1 MIGFLGDSDFSR
13 SGLTVVIVPT
23 VALAINHEQ
32 EAKKLCSMNHPLAY
46 QGGSD
51 ESNLQIMERI
61 RDGSQGICF
70 ASPEAVCGPLRSVIL
85 EAAKLEKL
93 KAIVIDE
100 AHIIDQ
106 WGTDFRTSFQEL
118 SFFIQQ
124 LKSLAGF
131 DRKLRTIMLSATLS
145 EASLET
151 LNVLFSIEKESQ

>member
-1 MIGFLGDSDFSR
+1 
-13 SGLTVVIVPT
+13 
-23 VALAINHEQ
+23 
-32 EAKKLCSMNHPLAY
+32 MNHPLAY

-70 ASPEAVCGPLRSVIL
+70 ASPEEFVDLRSVIL

-106 WGTDFRTSFQEL
+106 WGTDFRTS
-118 SFFIQQ
+118 S
-124 LKSLAGF
+124 KS
-131 DRKLRTIMLSATLS
+131 
-145 EASLET
+145 
-151 LNVLFSIEKESQ
+151 